1 VRGIGTSVGRP
12 PSHPTPQP
20 LEETPVSQPTGPTAV
35 HLTRAGAV
43 ATLTLDG
50 PTARN
55 ALSMATEHALL
66 EAVRE
71 VAADEAV
78 RAVLLTGENG
88 AFCAGAD
95 LRELRQGYESDAPPD
110 LGALLTE
117 GLNPLV
123 EALATM
129 PKPVVAAL
137 PGAAAGAGLAL
148 ALACDL
154 RLAARSSVLATAF
167 LGIGLTAD
175 AGLSWTLPRI
185 VGTARATALLMLPE
199 RLPAERAL
207 ELGLVQAILPDETLA
222 DTAAELAARLAEGPT
237 AAYAALKRSLA
248 YSATASLPEAVAFE
262 AEQQR
267 AMGHTAD
274 HRNAVLAFLRREQPV
289 FTGR

>member
-1 VRGIGTSVGRP
+1 
-12 PSHPTPQP
+12 
-20 LEETPVSQPTGPTAV
+20 VSQPTGPTAV
-35 HLTRAGAV
+35 HLTRSGAV
-43 ATLTLDG
+43 ATITLDG

-55 ALSMATEHALL
+55 ALSLHTEHALL
-66 EAVRE
+66 AAVRE
-71 VAADEAV
+71 VAADPDV
-78 RAVLLTGENG
+78 RAVLLTGANG
-88 AFCAGAD
+88 AFSAGAD
-95 LRELRQGYESDAPPD
+95 LRELRAGYESDSAPD

-123 EALATM
+123 EAVATM
-129 PKPVVAAL
+129 PKPVVAAI

-154 RLAARSSVLATAF
+154 RLAARSAVLATAF

-207 ELGLVQAILPDETLA
+207 ELGLVQAILPDDALV
-222 DTAAELAARLAEGPT
+222 DTAAELTARLAEGPT

-248 YSATASLPEAVAFE
+248 YSATATLPEALAFE

-267 AMGHTAD
+267 GMGSTED
-274 HRNAVLAFLRREQPV
+274 HRNAVLAFLQRQEPV